1 MTLVFI
7 GRLTQYPSGKSY
19 LEACKHNGMQW
30 FLVQDDEF
38 FSPAWKVP
46 CSPDAGEVN
55 CELTHKDINVNVK
68 QGTANLPVELRVWS
82 LVCKCNSAAPLVRP
96 KLPSEIAKPGAAKAV
111 KTMPWHE
118 RVFAAANWSGAD
130 SGGGGG
136 GAPKKGQ
143 AKPTDTVDKWKHIRA
158 INPF

>member
-1 MTLVFI
+1 M
-7 GRLTQYPSGKSY
+7 
-19 LEACKHNGMQW
+19 
-30 FLVQDDEF
+30 
-38 FSPAWKVP
+38 
-46 CSPDAGEVN
+46 
-55 CELTHKDINVNVK
+55 
-68 QGTANLPVELRVWS
+68 WS
-82 LVCKCNSAAPLVRP
+82 LVCKGNSAAPLVRP
-96 KLPSEIAKPGAAKAV
+96 KLPSEIAKPGVAKAV

-118 RVFAAANWSGAD
+118 RVFAAANWSGAG